1 MANMMMYFPT
11 LESDE
16 LVYVQGLVKDMP
28 DDQLQQYAG
37 IYNAR
42 RKDAQ
47 TVLLTT
53 LLGFV
58 GFAGVQRFLLGQ
70 IGMGL
75 LFFFTGGFCLI
86 GTIIDLVNHKK
97 LTYEANT
104 KIARETLAMVKN
116 IG

>member
-1 MANMMMYFPT
+1 MMMYFPT

-16 LVYVQGLVKDMP
+16 LVYVQGLLKDMP
-28 DDQLQQYAG
+28 EDQVQQYAG

-53 LLGFV
+53 LLGFL
-58 GFAGVQRFLLGQ
+58 GFAGIQRFLLGQ

-86 GTIIDLVNHKK
+86 GTIIDLVNHKR
-97 LTYEANT
+97 LAYEANT
-104 KIARETLAMVKN
+104 KIAREALAMVKN
-116 IG
+116 VG